1 MRTDFTLGH
10 RAGRSG
16 LEPRSPDTLHGP
28 FFIPWCSALTLRPH
42 STLPVWEWPI
52 FTGKSQWS
60 TGMPA
65 SPSQAG
71 LRSLEYKEP
80 IAGTAGAGEWAAQPQ
95 ACCCDNGSF
104 QSRGRDWAQRGILG
118 SGTGQRSQTIPGWW
132 WGPAPRPCWGFV
144 SHWWTNPGDLT
155 ELSTRD

>member
-10 RAGRSG
+10 RAGWSG

-28 FFIPWCSALTLRPH
+28 FFIPWCSDPQATQ
-42 STLPVWEWPI
+42 SLPVWEWPI
-52 FTGKSQWS
+52 STRKSQRS
-60 TGMPA
+60 AGMPT

-118 SGTGQRSQTIPGWW
+118 SGTGQRSQTIPGGGGEQLP
-132 WGPAPRPCWGFV
+132 GPVGVLFPIGGPTLGTFQ
-144 SHWWTNPGDLT
+144 N
-155 ELSTRD
+155 